1 MASVSSST
9 ASSHLGQGL
18 LDRIGNTPLL
28 RLDRF
33 NHWLGQRG
41 SQIFGKAEFANP
53 GGSVK
58 DRAARHMI
66 LGAIKTGELTKDK
79 ILLDSSSGNTG
90 IAYAMIATS
99 LGYQVELCIPENAV
113 IKARLCEAFGAKV
126 IYTDPLEGSDG
137 AIVKAQQIFEAN
149 PGRYYMP
156 DQYNNPNNWRAHYET
171 TAEEIWRQ
179 TEGRITHFVA
189 GIGTSGTLMGTGRRL
204 KELNPK
210 IQVVAVEPFSPLH
223 GLEGLKHMASSII
236 PGIYDPNV
244 HDRKIS
250 VHTED
255 AYEMCCRLAREEG
268 VLVGF
273 SSGAA
278 MQGAFEVA
286 LETPNAVVVT
296 VLCDAGERYM
306 GSRFWEE
313 MVNYFEKY
321 WKTHDPLDKPRW
333 SK

>member
-1 MASVSSST
+1 MTSSLT
-9 ASSHLGQGL
+9 KLGLGL

-33 NHWLGQRG
+33 NRWLGNNG
-41 SQIFGKAEFANP
+41 SQIFAKAEFANP

-58 DRAARHMI
+58 DRAAKNMI
-66 LGAIKTGELTKDK
+66 LEAVKSGELTKDK

-90 IAYAMIATS
+90 IAYAMIGTA
-99 LGYQVELCIPENAV
+99 LGYRVELCVPENARA
-113 IKARLCEAFGAKV
+113 KARISEAFGAKV
-126 IYTDPLEGSDG
+126 VYTDPLEGSDG
-137 AIVKAQQIFEAN
+137 AIIEARRLLAAH
-149 PGRYYMP
+149 PDRYYMP
-156 DQYNNPNNWRAHYET
+156 DQYNNDNNWKAHYQT
-171 TAEEIWRQ
+171 TAEEIWAQ

-210 IQVVAVEPFSPLH
+210 IQVCAVEPTSALH

-236 PGIYDPNV
+236 PGIYDPAV
-244 HDRKIS
+244 HDKKIG

-278 MQGAFEVA
+278 LQGAFETA
-286 LETPNAVVVT
+286 LENKDSTVVT
-296 VLCDAGERYM
+296 VLCDGGERYLN
-306 GSRFWEE
+306 SRFWEE

-321 WKTHDPLDKPRW
+321 WGSHDALRAPKVEE
-333 SK
+333 